1 MRPLMSFLRRHA
13 LLLLDSLAAVIAAL
27 TFLQRGEPDLLFH
40 AMWVILV
47 IEAFAFGVRISGPRI
62 ALAAVLVVGYSILDD
77 LSGLRP
83 LEVSELLFTEW
94 PLMIVIISIVAIM
107 ADRVTR
113 TNRDLASLERQTHD
127 QLTTARE
134 DERRRLSADIHD
146 GLGQTLTALVLSLD
160 AAEAGLDAG
169 VGSGPADA
177 STDGAITPRDALRR
191 AQEIAAIALE
201 ESRDVARRLQP
212 ARMRELGLIGAI
224 RDLAAKAGRPVEVR
238 FDPRLSTPALL
249 PVDEELEAYRIVQEA
264 ITNAIRHAS
273 AATITVD
280 LALVRGGRLQIDVT
294 DDGLGFDTHRTAG
307 DGLGLRGMRERAT
320 SIRGTLQV
328 QSRAGGGT
336 RIRLLLPVPRA
347 VASAG

>member
-1 MRPLMSFLRRHA
+1 MTFLRRHA
-13 LLLLDSLAAVIAAL
+13 LLILDALAAGLAAF
-27 TFLQRGEPDLLFH
+27 TFLQGGEPDLLFH
-40 AMWVILV
+40 AVWVVLV
-47 IEAFAFGVRISGPRI
+47 IEAFAFGVRVSGPRI
-62 ALAAVLVVGYSILDD
+62 ALAAVLVVGYSVMDD

-83 LEVSELLFTEW
+83 LELSELLFTEW
-94 PLMIVIISIVAIM
+94 PLMIVIITIVAVM

-113 TNRDLASLERQTHD
+113 TNRDLARLERRTHD

-169 VGSGPADA
+169 SSGAASPA
-177 STDGAITPRDALRR
+177 GEALRR

-249 PVDEELEAYRIVQEA
+249 PVDQELEAYRIVQEA

-294 DDGLGFDTHRTAG
+294 DDGAGFDTRRTAG
-307 DGLGLRGMRERAT
+307 DGLGLRGMRERAA

-336 RIRLLLPVPRA
+336 RIRLLLPAPRA
-347 VASAG
+347 ATTAG